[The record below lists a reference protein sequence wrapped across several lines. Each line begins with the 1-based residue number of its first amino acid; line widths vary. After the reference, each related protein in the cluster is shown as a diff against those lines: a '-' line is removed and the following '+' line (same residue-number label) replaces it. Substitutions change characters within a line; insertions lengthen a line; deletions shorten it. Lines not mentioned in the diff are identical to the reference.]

1 VLDKNAHQSMH
12 LEDERAVKQALL
24 KQYPVLKATT
34 GFEYGYEI
42 MVDSLHWAL
51 KCFEYYV
58 EIHEK

>member
-1 VLDKNAHQSMH
+1 MKACVLEH
-12 LEDERAVKQALL
+12 ERAVKEVVL

-42 MVDSLHWAL
+42 MVGLGFRVQTLRCAL
-51 KCFEYYV
+51 KWIEYYV